1 MYLLRLALAAMT
13 FLTLAGGCGGGGG
26 GADPGPDAAPDAS
39 FTTGTYT
46 ATWGPYTIP
55 PGEEGTKCV
64 YVRLGNTDNIQVH
77 AIHNVL
83 GEASHHFIVYRKA
96 DGAVDTTPTDCQP
109 FTGTLDPA
117 NGAPLMITQRAD
129 ETLTLPEGVVFTLK
143 PDQLIRLEL
152 HYLNSSDQ
160 PLSVTAT
167 AEFRTVLGAQQEADF
182 IFAGTPDIDLPSSA
196 AVQTVGPTYLP
207 LAGFGGANVFAI
219 TGHPRAGQVGHR
231 GDRGQP
237 DDPGTPVY
245 APTSFNWDGRDHLR
259 AVPDP
264 DRRRLPLLVHLRQRH
279 RAPGAVRRGRRRRDV
294 LLLAVLL
301 PEPGAQGVR
310 ALEPVQPARRH
321 RRVLPGGRGRRGV
334 GGGVSLPDAERAVGR
349 RMTAGAAG

>member
-1 MYLLRLALAAMT
+1 MYLLRLALAATT

-26 GADPGPDAAPDAS
+26 TPDPGPDAAPDAT

-129 ETLTLPEGVVFTLK
+129 ETLTLPDDVVFTLK

-152 HYLNSSDQ
+152 HYINTTDA
-160 PLSVTAT
+160 PLAVTAT
-167 AEFRTVLGAQQEADF
+167 AEFRTVLGAHQEADF
-182 IFAGTPDIDLPSSA
+182 IFAGTPDIDLPSGPNL
-196 AVQTVGPTYLP
+196 QTVGPTFLP

-219 TGHPRAGQVGHR
+219 TGHTHALGKSVTVATAANK
-231 GDRGQP
+231 

-245 APTSFNWDGRDHLR
+245 APTSFNWDE
-259 AVPDP
+259 PETTY
-264 DRRRLPLLVHLRQRH
+264 
-279 RAPGAVRRGRRRRDV
+279 APFQIPTDGGFRFSCTYVNDTGRRVQFGEGVDDEMCFFWLYYYPSQGPKVCAHSNQFNPPDGIDV
-294 LLLAVLL
+294 CC
-301 PEPGAQGVR
+301 
-310 ALEPVQPARRH
+310 PAAEGD
-321 RRVLPGGRGRRGV
+321 V
-334 GGGVSLPDAERAVGR
+334 VS
-349 RMTAGAAG
+349 AAACRYLMQNGL